1 MAGFFRNLLAKITG
15 TSTEEV
21 DWDRLEAQL
30 ISGDLGPRLAVR
42 IVEDLK
48 KMGRK
53 LNGQDIVQVA
63 REHVRSTLPE
73 SVPTLKRHP
82 DSRPKVILVLGVN
95 GVGKTTSVAKLAH
108 HLTNQGHKLVLAA
121 ADTFRAAA
129 VEQLEVWGQRLGV
142 PVVKG
147 PPNCDPSGVCFDGYE
162 RAVREKAEFLIVDT
176 AGRLHTKHNLME
188 ELKKLTRTL
197 GKKDSTSPHE
207 VYLVVD
213 ATTGANA
220 LAQAKEFH
228 KAVPLT
234 GLIVTK
240 LDGSGKGGIL
250 VPIYQELKVPTRFIG
265 LGEKA
270 EDFRPFSPQEFV
282 NELL

>member
-1 MAGFFRNLLAKITG
+1 MAGFFSKLISKITG
-15 TSTEEV
+15 NTTTDE
-21 DWDRLEAQL
+21 DWERLEAQL
-30 ISGDLGPRLAVR
+30 IGGDLGPKLAVN
-42 IVEDLK
+42 IVAELRGK
-48 KMGRK
+48 GGK
-53 LNGQDIVQVA
+53 LSSADVVTVA
-63 REHVRSTLPE
+63 REHVRKSLPKDPW
-73 SVPTLKRHP
+73 VLKRHP

-95 GVGKTTSVAKLAH
+95 GVGKTTSVAKLT
-108 HLTNQGHKLVLAA
+108 HLLTKQGHKLVLAA

-142 PVVKG
+142 TVVKG

-162 RAVREKAEFLIVDT
+162 RAVKEKAEFLIVDT

-197 GKKDSTSPHE
+197 AKKDDTSPHE
-207 VYLVVD
+207 VLLVVD

-220 LAQAKEFH
+220 LAQAREFH

-265 LGEKA
+265 LGETA
-270 EDFRPFSPQEFV
+270 DDFRAFDAAQFV
-282 NELL
+282 DELL